1 MNKIRSCPK
10 CEGTI
15 EVSVLCQYSRDY
27 IIGKRG
33 KMLKKYKLRDDG
45 SIDVFLAA
53 CTNKNCNVR
62 WEADEF
68 TIDEYGFF
76 VDFKYIKTE
85 ICE

>member
-1 MNKIRSCPK
+1 
-10 CEGTI
+10 
-15 EVSVLCQYSRDY
+15 
-27 IIGKRG
+27 
-33 KMLKKYKLRDDG
+33 MLKKYKLRDDG

-68 TIDEYGFF
+68 TIDEYSFF